1 MSAWRPSYNGMMKTM
16 GFALLLIAL
25 PALAQHEHHAI
36 AAAATTAISSVKL
49 DIVDVPVIDQ
59 TGASRHFYTDLVK
72 DRVVVMN
79 FIFTTCTTICPT
91 MGATFARVQRL
102 LGDRKVTLI
111 SVSVDPATD
120 TPQRLDAW
128 SRKLDARPGWTLVT
142 GDKPEIDR
150 LLKSLGVFTP
160 SRETHTPTVLVGD
173 AHSGRWQR
181 ASGFAT
187 PATIVSLIDQVT
199 KTGSEQ

>member
-1 MSAWRPSYNGMMKTM
+1 MPKTI
-16 GFALLLIAL
+16 GFALLLAAL
-25 PALAQHEHHAI
+25 PAVAQHEHHAI
-36 AAAATTAISSVKL
+36 AATTPAVTAVKL
-49 DIVDVPVIDQ
+49 DIADTPVIDQ
-59 TGASRHFYTDLVK
+59 TGTARHFYSDLVK

-91 MGATFARVQRL
+91 MGATFSRVQRL
-102 LGDRKVTLI
+102 LGNRNVSLI

-128 SRKLDARPGWTLVT
+128 SKKLDARPGWTLVT

-160 SRETHTPTVLVGD
+160 SRETHTPTLLIGD
-173 AHSGRWQR
+173 ARTGRWQR
-181 ASGFAT
+181 ASGFT
-187 PATIVSLIDQVT
+187 SPDTIVSLIDHVT
-199 KTGSEQ
+199 QAGSPK

>member
-1 MSAWRPSYNGMMKTM
+1 MFRP
-16 GFALLLIAL
+16 ALLLLLFAL
-25 PALAQHEHHAI
+25 PSFAQEP
-36 AAAATTAISSVKL
+36 ATLNIPDTVV
-49 DIVDVPVIDQ
+49 VDQ
-59 TGASRHFYTDLVK
+59 SGASRHFYSDLVK

-102 LGDRKVTLI
+102 LGDRNVSLI
-111 SVSVDPATD
+111 SISVDPSTD

-128 SRKLDARPGWTLVT
+128 SKKLDARHGWTLVT
-142 GDKPEIDR
+142 GEKPDIDR

-160 SRETHTPTVLVGD
+160 SRDTHTPTVLIGN
-173 AHSGRWQR
+173 ARTGRWQR

-187 PATIVSLIDQVT
+187 PATIVSLIDKVSQP
-199 KTGSEQ
+199 

>member
-1 MSAWRPSYNGMMKTM
+1 MLKTM
-16 GFALLLIAL
+16 GFILLLAAL
-25 PALAQHEHHAI
+25 PAFAQHEHHAVP
-36 AAAATTAISSVKL
+36 ATNISTVKL
-49 DIVDVPVIDQ
+49 DIADIAVIDQ
-59 TGASRHFYTDLVK
+59 TGASRRFYSDLVK

-91 MGATFARVQRL
+91 MGATFSRVQRL
-102 LGDRKVTLI
+102 LGDRNVTLI

-120 TPQRLDAW
+120 TPQRLNAW
-128 SRKLDARPGWTLVT
+128 SKKLDARPGWTLVT

-160 SRETHTPTVLVGD
+160 SRETHTPTVLVGN
-173 AHSGRWQR
+173 AATGRWQR

-187 PATIVSLIDQVT
+187 PATIVSLIDTVN
-199 KTGSEQ
+199 GSQK

>member
-1 MSAWRPSYNGMMKTM
+1 MPKTI
-16 GFALLLIAL
+16 GLALLLAAL

-36 AAAATTAISSVKL
+36 AATTPAVTAVNLNIA
-49 DIVDVPVIDQ
+49 DAPVIDQ
-59 TGASRHFYTDLVK
+59 TGATRHFYSDLVK

-79 FIFTTCTTICPT
+79 FIFTSCTTICPT
-91 MGATFARVQRL
+91 MGATFARVQRI
-102 LGDRKVTLI
+102 LGDRNVSLI

-128 SRKLDARPGWTLVT
+128 SKKLDARPGWTLVT

-160 SRETHTPTVLVGD
+160 SRETHTPTLLIGD
-173 AHSGRWQR
+173 ARSGRWQR
-181 ASGFAT
+181 PSGFT
-187 PATIVSLIDQVT
+187 SPATIVSLIDQVS
-199 KTGSEQ
+199 GSEK